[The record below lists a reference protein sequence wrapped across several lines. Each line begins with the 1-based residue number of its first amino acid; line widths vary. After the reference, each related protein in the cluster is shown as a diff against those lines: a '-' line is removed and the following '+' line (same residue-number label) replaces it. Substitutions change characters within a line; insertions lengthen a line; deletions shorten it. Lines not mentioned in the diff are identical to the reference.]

1 MKTSQVY
8 NSVLKILSLVSIAFC
23 ILIMIPNIIK
33 FIWEWESSSSS
44 PSHIQAMVLITLAI
58 ITVSCLLYRYS
69 KFLSEKF
76 DRLNKLAIFSSISI
90 LSTIIFP
97 YTRRYDEIIAYIMIP
112 SVIITALIIPFKL
125 TSWSVIK
132 FKDSY
137 LLGIATFFFG
147 LLSFFIFALFV
158 SIASRGV
165 VGEGAVGT
173 GLIILIGGV
182 VAAMISTIINVVYVL
197 FR

>member
-1 MKTSQVY
+1 
-8 NSVLKILSLVSIAFC
+8 
-23 ILIMIPNIIK
+23 
-33 FIWEWESSSSS
+33 
-44 PSHIQAMVLITLAI
+44 MVLITLAI